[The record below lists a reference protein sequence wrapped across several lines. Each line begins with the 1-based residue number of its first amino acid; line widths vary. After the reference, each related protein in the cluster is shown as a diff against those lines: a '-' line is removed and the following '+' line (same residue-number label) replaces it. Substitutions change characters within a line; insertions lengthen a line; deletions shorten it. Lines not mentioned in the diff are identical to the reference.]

1 MSGRAPNETAAHRY
15 ADACWPVFP
24 LIPGQKAPITRHG
37 FHDAATGHRQIEK
50 WFRDFPDRNIGVA
63 TGAPGPD
70 VLDIDRHPD
79 GSGFGSYH
87 RLRAEGLVPDAAA
100 LVRTPN
106 GGMHAYYT
114 GTAQRSGSLPGLHI
128 DYRARGGYVVAPP
141 SIVWARDGQPRPYQV
156 ISHQRSGATFDWD
169 AAQRFLQPEHMRQP
183 EVSNLD
189 TSSRHPAT
197 DVGGHVEHLPDWVA
211 QQKEGN
217 RNAALFWA
225 ANRALD
231 RGRPEVLGHL
241 ARAAKAAGLG
251 DREIDATIRSA
262 QRTAAEHAGFRPA
275 EREAG

>member
-1 MSGRAPNETAAHRY
+1 VSGRAANETAAHRY

-24 LIPGQKAPITRHG
+24 LIPGEKAPITRHG
-37 FHDAATGHRQIEK
+37 FQDATTGHRQIEK

-70 VLDIDRHPD
+70 VLDVDRHPD
-79 GSGFGSYH
+79 GAGFGSYN

-100 LVRTPN
+100 LIRTPN

-114 GTAQRSGSLPGLHI
+114 GTGQRSGSLPEYHI
-128 DYRARGGYVVAPP
+128 DYRARGGYVAAPP
-141 SIVWARDGQPRPYQV
+141 SVVWARDGQPRTYEV
-156 ISHQRSGATFDWD
+156 VSHQRSGATFDWD
-169 AAQRFLQPEHMRQP
+169 ATRRFLQPEPEHALPQP
-183 EVSNLD
+183 GRPTADLGS
-189 TSSRHPAT
+189 
-197 DVGGHVEHLPDWVA
+197 GVEHLPDWVA
-211 QQKEGN
+211 RQAEGN

-231 RGRPEVLGHL
+231 RGHPDTLASL

-251 DREIDATIRSA
+251 EREIERTIRSA
-262 QRTAAEHAGFRPA
+262 QRTAAQGAGFRPA

>member
-15 ADACWPVFP
+15 ADASWPVFP
-24 LIPGQKAPITRHG
+24 LIPGEKAPITRHG
-37 FHDAATGHRQIEK
+37 FCDATTGHRQIEK
-50 WFRDFPDRNIGVA
+50 WFRDFPDRNIGIA

-114 GTAQRSGSLPGLHI
+114 GTQQRSGSLPGHHI

-141 SIVWARDGQPRPYQV
+141 SVVRARDGQPRPYQV
-156 ISHQRSGATFDWD
+156 VSHQRSGATFDWD
-169 AAQRFLQPEHMRQP
+169 AARRFLQPEPSLQQP
-183 EVSNLD
+183 QQSG
-189 TSSRHPAT
+189 HPAE
-197 DVGGHVEHLPDWVA
+197 HPSRVEHLPDWMA
-211 QQKEGN
+211 QQAEGN

-231 RGRPEVLGHL
+231 RGRPDVLGDL
-241 ARAAKAAGLG
+241 ARAAKSAGLG
-251 DREIDATIRSA
+251 DREIDATLRSA
-262 QRTAAEHAGFRPA
+262 QRTAAPGAGFRDA